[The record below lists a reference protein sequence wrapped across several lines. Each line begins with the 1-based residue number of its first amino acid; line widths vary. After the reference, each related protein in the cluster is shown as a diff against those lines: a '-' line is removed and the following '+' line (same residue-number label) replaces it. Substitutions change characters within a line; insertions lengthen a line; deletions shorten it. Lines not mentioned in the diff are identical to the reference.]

1 MRPSQTLWDDRNCF
15 QQDFFDATLGL
26 INCLGI
32 QYQQTQESI
41 VGVTETKSFS
51 RLSDSE
57 DFGEM
62 NRFRLQPE
70 LVEKT
75 VAQLHGRI
83 EERFPN
89 SGLGKVCAA
98 LQQIALDAERKSAW
112 LGRPLYWLRILALLM
127 IGIIITGLIGQFL
140 LFKWT
145 AEETIDW
152 TELVQGMEAAV
163 NEIVLIAA
171 GVFFMLTLESRYKR
185 RKGLKAIHEL
195 RSMAHVIDMHQLTKD
210 PERSQGKSYQATK
223 SSPTVTMDNFQLR
236 RYLDYCSEMLSLTGK
251 IAAVYLNRFDDSVMA
266 SAVND
271 VETLTTDLSRKI
283 WQKIMILHS
292 FEQGQAT
299 GLVAPEVKIASAATS
314 SVKAEAGKDPAS
326 KST

>member
-1 MRPSQTLWDDRNCF
+1 
-15 QQDFFDATLGL
+15 
-26 INCLGI
+26 
-32 QYQQTQESI
+32 
-41 VGVTETKSFS
+41 
-51 RLSDSE
+51 
-57 DFGEM
+57 M

-70 LVEKT
+70 LVEQT
-75 VAQLHGRI
+75 IAQLHERI

-89 SGLGKVCAA
+89 SGLGKVCSA
-98 LQQIALDAERKSAW
+98 LKLIAKDAERKSAW

-127 IGIIITGLIGQFL
+127 IIAILAGLVGQFL
-140 LFKWT
+140 LLDWRSDDS
-145 AEETIDW
+145 IDW

-163 NEIVLIAA
+163 NEIVLISAA
-171 GVFFMLTLESRYKR
+171 IFFMITLENRYKR

-195 RSMAHVIDMHQLTKD
+195 RSIAHVIDMHQLTKD

-223 SSPTVTMDNFQLR
+223 SSPPVTMDTFQLR

-271 VETLTTDLSRKI
+271 VENLTTDLSRKI

-292 FEQGQAT
+292 FEQSPAENRITRAEPAT
-299 GLVAPEVKIASAATS
+299 TVAAQEPEKPR
-314 SVKAEAGKDPAS
+314 K
-326 KST
+326 

>member
-1 MRPSQTLWDDRNCF
+1 
-15 QQDFFDATLGL
+15 
-26 INCLGI
+26 
-32 QYQQTQESI
+32 
-41 VGVTETKSFS
+41 
-51 RLSDSE
+51 
-57 DFGEM
+57 M

-70 LVEKT
+70 LVEQT
-75 VAQLHGRI
+75 IAQLHERI

-89 SGLGKVCAA
+89 SGLGKVCSA
-98 LQQIALDAERKSAW
+98 LKLIAKDAERKSAW

-127 IGIIITGLIGQFL
+127 IIAILAGLVGQFL
-140 LFKWT
+140 LLDWRSDDS
-145 AEETIDW
+145 IDW

-163 NEIVLIAA
+163 NEIVLISAA
-171 GVFFMLTLESRYKR
+171 IFFMITLENRYKR

-195 RSMAHVIDMHQLTKD
+195 RSIAHVIDMHQLTKD

-223 SSPTVTMDNFQLR
+223 SSPPVTMDNFQLR

-271 VETLTTDLSRKI
+271 VENLTTDLSRKI

-292 FEQGQAT
+292 FEQNPAEEKK
-299 GLVAPEVKIASAATS
+299 AKETS
-314 SVKAEAGKDPAS
+314 PSTVTVQKSQKAES
-326 KST
+326 